1 MKDFIEEERSI
12 IDRLYENDKMEML
25 YVLWL
30 IKNYDFPYIKN
41 GEELKDDN
49 LESEEKVCN
58 TVHIMYEVFN
68 TDKSM
73 RVNNSVESYTE
84 FIYKFADE
92 QIYDISSDKFTEKYK
107 NFWSVSAENIKE
119 ATEVKLQECRNNS
132 IRMFI
137 DYICDCLM
145 FDRGVPNKGKLYW
158 DVAEKLIDDI
168 ENNTLYDI
176 KESVQYWSLLC
187 NTAGSYEDVK
197 GTFDHEEK
205 KVLQALIY
213 IERALN
219 IRDIL
224 FRKKDTIGYFESEAY
239 AVDLN
244 NIGYTLI
251 ALEGNKYTRSKY
263 GSYESII
270 RRIYDEIRPFLKDTS
285 KKLWKALVISNFG
298 AVEGKYGNH
307 IGAVRYDLE
316 ALALKE
322 SIIRDEEEKKLSV
335 SKDLL
340 LTTVKSHINIVENS
354 LMAIFESQLIYK
366 NKNYDNI
373 PIEKLNEYISLI
385 GIHSIEAAKLR
396 IDVDRRTLLRNS
408 DEGYPDKKFCSIHL
422 KRAIKRLLLFID
434 KEYRNIRKQNSIK
447 NNSYLI
453 CLFKSWVY
461 ISGIDKQMENLLTDY
476 VYEKVTVTEKDII
489 VKTTR
494 Y

>member
-1 MKDFIEEERSI
+1 MSLISKIEVLNMKDFIEEERSI

-213 IERALN
+213 I
-219 IRDIL
+219 
-224 FRKKDTIGYFESEAY
+224 
-239 AVDLN
+239 
-244 NIGYTLI
+244 
-251 ALEGNKYTRSKY
+251 
-263 GSYESII
+263 
-270 RRIYDEIRPFLKDTS
+270 
-285 KKLWKALVISNFG
+285 
-298 AVEGKYGNH
+298 
-307 IGAVRYDLE
+307 
-316 ALALKE
+316 
-322 SIIRDEEEKKLSV
+322 
-335 SKDLL
+335 
-340 LTTVKSHINIVENS
+340 
-354 LMAIFESQLIYK
+354 
-366 NKNYDNI
+366 
-373 PIEKLNEYISLI
+373 
-385 GIHSIEAAKLR
+385 
-396 IDVDRRTLLRNS
+396 
-408 DEGYPDKKFCSIHL
+408 
-422 KRAIKRLLLFID
+422 
-434 KEYRNIRKQNSIK
+434 
-447 NNSYLI
+447 
-453 CLFKSWVY
+453 
-461 ISGIDKQMENLLTDY
+461 
-476 VYEKVTVTEKDII
+476 
-489 VKTTR
+489 
-494 Y
+494 